1 MTQVLVDGETQ
12 KKLKGLA
19 GVALVR
25 GEDGAVL
32 GTFHPAK
39 PRKVYAEGEVP
50 ELTEEEIRRR
60 LSEPGGKTWDE
71 LRQELERLS

>member
-1 MTQVLVDGETQ
+1 MTQTLVDRETQ
-12 KKLKGLA
+12 QKLGGLA
-19 GVALVR
+19 DVTLLR

-39 PRKVYAEGEVP
+39 ARRIYAEGEMP

-60 LSEPGGKTWDE
+60 LSEPGGKSWE
-71 LRQELERLS
+71 EIRQELDHLS